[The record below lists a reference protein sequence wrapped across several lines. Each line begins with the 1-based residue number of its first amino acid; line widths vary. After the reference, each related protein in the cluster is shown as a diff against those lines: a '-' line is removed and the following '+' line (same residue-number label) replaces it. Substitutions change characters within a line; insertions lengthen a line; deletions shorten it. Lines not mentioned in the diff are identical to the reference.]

1 MLGRPRQ
8 RRLNNS
14 KAGQISTA
22 MTTLYA
28 NGVFALVRIEVKF
41 SWRASC
47 KIITMT
53 QFNPEPA
60 ANPYPPAPR
69 MGDAGAYPPPPPPQ
83 EWSPGGPPPPVVP
96 EPAGWSGQPPPA
108 AVPPPEKDV
117 RVETPPSAKGRPGL
131 LLSVIGLILIVL
143 SPAPAAALLAVTA
156 VQVVDAVDHSTA
168 IPASE
173 QWIGTSNMMEG
184 TYYIWSTTGELPG
197 SCEVMK
203 GDPADD
209 NPIKLSAVESSI
221 TLPGESSLK
230 PVKQFQSTGSQVSLR
245 CLDQD
250 QAAAVTILYLM
261 PATKASMVTN
271 VILGVTASGLLFVVG
286 LALLITQTMRR
297 AAWNNRQLKA
307 AGLI

>member
-1 MLGRPRQ
+1 
-8 RRLNNS
+8 
-14 KAGQISTA
+14 
-22 MTTLYA
+22 
-28 NGVFALVRIEVKF
+28 
-41 SWRASC
+41 
-47 KIITMT
+47 MT

-108 AVPPPEKDV
+108 AAPPPDQASWV
-117 RVETPPSAKGRPGL
+117 GQPPHTAAPPPDQAGWSGPPPRVTPADKPAAKGRPGL
-131 LLSVIGLILIVL
+131 VLSVIGLVLMVL
-143 SPAPAAALLAVTA
+143 SPAPAVALLAVTA